1 MVAGGRLPCSVC
13 SMLPSGEVLGL
24 VGRAQAIAMTSAPAL
39 MTRLRRTGRPMSRNV
54 SASIG
59 SSKYMSGQRVGVNA
73 KMKMNS
79 MLDRLPD
86 HVYGILA
93 SRIRARLPQRAEVRL
108 YRRVDLE
115 RPQAASRRIEPQQG
129 AREFLP
135 APKIHQI
142 AAGAAATRFRSSSE
156 LKPMSSAVP
165 KAPSAPA

>member
-13 SMLPSGEVLGL
+13 SMLPSGEMLGL

-59 SSKYMSGQRVGVNA
+59 PSQYMSGQRVGVNA

-79 MLDRLPD
+79 MLDCLPD

-93 SRIRARLPQRAEVRL
+93 STIRARLPQRAEVRL
-108 YRRVDLE
+108 YRRGEPLNPPPP
-115 RPQAASRRIEPQQG
+115 RPRGEP
-129 AREFLP
+129 AHR
-135 APKIHQI
+135 
-142 AAGAAATRFRSSSE
+142 
-156 LKPMSSAVP
+156 
-165 KAPSAPA
+165 